1 MQSQFNTLV
10 KTHHIAEMAPLFEYF
25 DEIKYGNLNYDAIW
39 KWSGIL
45 DAFYKIYGDNP
56 EFDQCVDIGGGLSP
70 IHLIISNY
78 GKVKNVDDCSH
89 TGGKFSGWFPVDED
103 NIFYEESPGFQYNK
117 ENIEYV
123 NSDFIKFI
131 ETVPDNSVDLY
142 VDGCSLIH
150 VGPCANHSFH
160 DGVSE
165 VAYHMNRTLKPGGHF
180 ISTCDIYNP
189 KLKENYPGLLRWD
202 GITYPEALFK
212 VYSESGLVAVDE
224 CDYEVEEFYKNYNNR
239 VAPTAEAPFHKR
251 LHPAFSQNKHLPN
264 YHAFSQ
270 LQDFPMLIARFVFKK
285 P

>member
-10 KTHHIAEMAPLFEYF
+10 KTHHIAEMAPLFSYF

-45 DAFYKIYGDNP
+45 DAFYKIYGEIP
-56 EFDQCVDIGGGLSP
+56 EFDQCIDIGGGLSP
-70 IHLIISNY
+70 IHLIMSNY

-89 TGGKFSGWFPVDED
+89 TGGKFSGWFPIEENNV
-103 NIFYEESPGFQYNK
+103 FYEESPGFEYNK
-117 ENIEYV
+117 ENIEYI
-123 NSDFIKFI
+123 NSDFIKYI
-131 ETVPDNSVDLY
+131 QTVPDNSVDLY

-189 KLKENYPGLLRWD
+189 KLKESYPGLLRND
-202 GITYPEALFK
+202 GVTYPEALFK
-212 VYSESGLVAVDE
+212 VYSDSGLVPVDE

-239 VAPTAEAPFHKR
+239 IIPTPDAPFHKR
-251 LHPAFSQNKHLPN
+251 LNPSFSQNKNLPD

-270 LQDFPMLIARFVFKK
+270 IQDFPMLIARFVFKK

>member
-1 MQSQFNTLV
+1 MQSRFNTLV
-10 KTHHIAEMAPLFEYF
+10 KTHHIAEMAPLFSYF

-45 DAFYKIYGDNP
+45 DAFYKIYGETP
-56 EFDQCVDIGGGLSP
+56 EFDQCIDIGGGLSP
-70 IHLIISNY
+70 IHLMMSNY

-103 NIFYEESPGFQYNK
+103 NVFYEESPGFHYNK
-117 ENIEYV
+117 ENIEYI

-131 ETVPDNSVDLY
+131 KTVPDNSVDLY

-160 DGVSE
+160 DGVGE
-165 VAYHMNRTLKPGGHF
+165 VAYHMNRTLKSGGHF

-189 KLKENYPGLLRWD
+189 KLKENYPNLLRWD
-202 GITYPEALFK
+202 GITYPEPLFK
-212 VYSESGLVAVDE
+212 VYSDSGLVPVDE

-239 VAPTAEAPFHKR
+239 VVPTPDAPFHKR
-251 LHPAFSQNKHLPN
+251 LHPLFSQNKHLPD

-270 LQDFPMLIARFVFKK
+270 IQDFPMLIARFVFKK

>member
-1 MQSQFNTLV
+1 MQSRFNTLV
-10 KTHHIAEMAPLFEYF
+10 KTHHIAEMAPLFSYF

-45 DAFYKIYGDNP
+45 DAFYKIYGETP
-56 EFDQCVDIGGGLSP
+56 EFDQCIDIGGGLSP
-70 IHLIISNY
+70 IHLIMSNY

-103 NIFYEESPGFQYNK
+103 NVFYEESSGFHYNK

-160 DGVSE
+160 DGVGE
-165 VAYHMNRTLKPGGHF
+165 VAYHMNRTLKSGGHF

-189 KLKENYPGLLRWD
+189 KLKENYPNLLRWD
-202 GITYPEALFK
+202 GITYPEPLFK
-212 VYSESGLVAVDE
+212 VYSDSGLVPVDE

-239 VAPTAEAPFHKR
+239 VVPTPDAPFHKR
-251 LHPAFSQNKHLPN
+251 LHPLFSQNKHLPD

-270 LQDFPMLIARFVFKK
+270 IQDFPMLIARFVFKK

>member
-1 MQSQFNTLV
+1 MKSNFNTLV
-10 KTHHIAEMAPLFEYF
+10 KTHHIDEMSHLFGYF
-25 DEIKYGNLNYDAIW
+25 DEIKYGTLNYDAIW

-45 DAFYKIYGDNP
+45 DAFFKIHGDAP
-56 EFDQCVDIGGGLSP
+56 QFDNCIDIGGGLSP
-70 IHLIISNY
+70 IHLILSNY

-89 TGGKFSGWFPVDED
+89 TGGKFSGWFPVKGED
-103 NIFYEESPGFQYNK
+103 VFFEESPGFDYIK
-117 ENIEYV
+117 DNIEYV

-131 ETVPDNSVDLY
+131 KTVPDNSIDLY

-150 VGPCANHSFH
+150 VNPGSECSFH
-160 DGVSE
+160 DGVNE

-202 GITYPEALFK
+202 GITYPDRLYK
-212 VYSESGLVAVDE
+212 VYKESGLTPLDDS
-224 CDYEVEEFYKNYNNR
+224 DYEVEDFFKNYNNR
-239 VAPTAEAPFHKR
+239 IVPLPDAPFHKR
-251 LHPAFSQNKHLPN
+251 LNPDYSQNSHLPR

-270 LQDFPMLIARFVFKK
+270 IQDFPMLIARFVFKK